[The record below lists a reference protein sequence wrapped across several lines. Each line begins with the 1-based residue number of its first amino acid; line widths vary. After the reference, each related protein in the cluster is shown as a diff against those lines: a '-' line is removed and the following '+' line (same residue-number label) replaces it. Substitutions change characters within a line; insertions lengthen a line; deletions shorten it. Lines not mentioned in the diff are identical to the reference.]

1 MAQFLR
7 LILASIGTLAFCVL
21 AYYLVRYSNNL
32 EVSFLIMVCWLG
44 FTLALFVIKKNKRYL
59 DLIYVKEESPWA
71 SRLSGGWI
79 MFSLRTLVALPM
91 AVLFLLSVSVGLSPD
106 QWVMTAILIFGWVL
120 VFYLVNRWATKHI
133 KDQAQQYF
141 SAKISQLLLATISII
156 IFASYSFYVV
166 ELPDLSGFSV
176 DEAYWYGSKIISEQP
191 PVRSDVILVGLAFAS
206 GINHVLLWF
215 VERFTQLETNAWVNI
230 VVWLAY
236 ALKSALFA
244 IPIFWLLRALTLLQS
259 EEKILTVRLV
269 KNSAYAFAF
278 IFVSLSISISFIAPQ
293 VTHLW
298 QETRCI
304 ALDNEDVCYVVT
316 SRELQDAIDKAA
328 KKLTPAQTK
337 VAQQMAN
344 ESTEKL
350 KELFSQA
357 NDKVDE
363 YIDWH
368 YSLTGKTVWL
378 FSNASEELDKRLFN
392 SQGLKAS
399 YKALAEQVANELESQ
414 NAQFISDMKEEVK
427 SKLYNQPQK
436 SEANAVPLN
445 LEASIEKFQEIYR
458 REQEKA
464 IAQLAAAATT
474 GAVAAKATLE
484 FGKQNAKQTGK
495 QAAKQAAKVAGKRA
509 VGAGAAAPCLL
520 TGPWAPV
527 CAVGVFVTTTFVME
541 FAEIKIDKAL
551 NKEQLKQE
559 IIEWLEITEQGLKD
573 ELRLRIINSFP
584 RSYEE
589 LSKQVAGQE
598 FSTIK
603 EKLEKKVD

>member
-1 MAQFLR
+1 AD
-7 LILASIGTLAFCVL
+7 AF
-21 AYYLVRYSNNL
+21 
-32 EVSFLIMVCWLG
+32 
-44 FTLALFVIKKNKRYL
+44 
-59 DLIYVKEESPWA
+59 
-71 SRLSGGWI
+71 
-79 MFSLRTLVALPM
+79 
-91 AVLFLLSVSVGLSPD
+91 
-106 QWVMTAILIFGWVL
+106 
-120 VFYLVNRWATKHI
+120 
-133 KDQAQQYF
+133 
-141 SAKISQLLLATISII
+141 
-156 IFASYSFYVV
+156 
-166 ELPDLSGFSV
+166 
-176 DEAYWYGSKIISEQP
+176 
-191 PVRSDVILVGLAFAS
+191 
-206 GINHVLLWF
+206 
-215 VERFTQLETNAWVNI
+215 
-230 VVWLAY
+230 
-236 ALKSALFA
+236 KSALFA

-368 YSLTGKTVWL
+368 YSLTGKTVL
-378 FSNASEELDKRLFN
+378 IFSDASKELDERLFN

-399 YKALAEQVANELESQ
+399 YKALTGQAASELESQ

-427 SKLYNQPQK
+427 RKLYNNPQK

-445 LEASIEKFQEIYR
+445 LEASVEKFQEIYR

-509 VGAGAAAPCLL
+509 VGAEAAAPCLL

>member
-141 SAKISQLLLATISII
+141 SAKISQLILAIISII
-156 IFASYSFYVV
+156 IFASYSFYTT
-166 ELPDLSGFSV
+166 ELPELSGFSV
-176 DEAYWYGSKIISEQP
+176 DEAYWYGSKLISERP
-191 PVRSDVILVGLAFAS
+191 PVRSDIVLVCLTFAS

-215 VERFTQLETNAWVNI
+215 IESLTQLEINGWVNI
-230 VVWLAY
+230 VIWLVY
-236 ALKSALFA
+236 AFKSALFA
-244 IPIFWLLRALTLLQS
+244 IPLFWLLRSITLLQS
-259 EEKILTVRLV
+259 TEKILTVKLV

-316 SRELQDAIDKAA
+316 SSELQNAIDKAA

-337 VAQQMAN
+337 VAQQMAD
-344 ESTEKL
+344 ESTENLKKL
-350 KELFSQA
+350 FAQA

-363 YIDWH
+363 YMEWH
-368 YSLTGKTVWL
+368 YSLTGKTVL
-378 FSNASEELDKRLFN
+378 IFSDASKELDERLFN

-399 YKALAEQVANELESQ
+399 YKALTGQVASELE
-414 NAQFISDMKEEVK
+414 
-427 SKLYNQPQK
+427 
-436 SEANAVPLN
+436 
-445 LEASIEKFQEIYR
+445 
-458 REQEKA
+458 
-464 IAQLAAAATT
+464 
-474 GAVAAKATLE
+474 
-484 FGKQNAKQTGK
+484 
-495 QAAKQAAKVAGKRA
+495 
-509 VGAGAAAPCLL
+509 
-520 TGPWAPV
+520 
-527 CAVGVFVTTTFVME
+527 
-541 FAEIKIDKAL
+541 
-551 NKEQLKQE
+551 
-559 IIEWLEITEQGLKD
+559 
-573 ELRLRIINSFP
+573 
-584 RSYEE
+584 
-589 LSKQVAGQE
+589 
-598 FSTIK
+598 
-603 EKLEKKVD
+603 